1 VARDPWRVGVLFSR
15 SGVMEVVE
23 SELFRGTALAVEE
36 INRAG
41 GVLGRE
47 IEPVC
52 HDPGSDPAAY
62 RMLADRLMIEA
73 GVGTIFGCLT
83 SACRKA
89 ILPSLERRNGLLWYA
104 ANYEGFEYSPNIIYT
119 GAAPN
124 QSTLQLASYILRE
137 RGNRIALI
145 GSDYVFPR
153 ETNRIIRD
161 LVEQEGGDIV
171 AETYVPVAPGA
182 ADLRRAIGQLR
193 GARPE
198 VIVCTII
205 GRGVQDFYRACSED
219 DGALRGVPI
228 GSLSLA
234 ETELAMIG
242 GSRCAGHF
250 ASAAYFSSLDTEA
263 SRRFA
268 DAFAARFGDG
278 TKASVYSEG
287 AYSQVYLFAAALERA
302 GQIDAEL
309 LSACAGQ
316 IEIAAPRGPLGID
329 ADNNHAWVRPRIGVV
344 NAAGRFDIAWEA
356 DEAIKPD
363 PYLIHPFLHHGGA

>member
-1 VARDPWRVGVLFSR
+1 
-15 SGVMEVVE
+15 MEVVE
-23 SELFRGTALAVEE
+23 SEPFRGTALAVEE

-62 RMLADRLMIEA
+62 RTLADRLMIEA

-145 GSDYVFPR
+145 GSNYVFPR

-161 LVEQEGGDIV
+161 LVEQEGGDVV
-171 AETYVPVAPGA
+171 AETYVPIAPGA

-205 GRGVQDFYRACSED
+205 GRGVRDFYRACSR
-219 DGALRGVPI
+219 GRLRLARHSDRQPVACGNRARNDRTVP
-228 GSLSLA
+228 LRRPFL
-234 ETELAMIG
+234 LG
-242 GSRCAGHF
+242 GLFLQSRHVGQPDREPRVIDSKTYH
-250 ASAAYFSSLDTEA
+250 S
-263 SRRFA
+263 
-268 DAFAARFGDG
+268 G
-278 TKASVYSEG
+278 TAVTAPASV
-287 AYSQVYLFAAALERA
+287 L
-302 GQIDAEL
+302 
-309 LSACAGQ
+309 
-316 IEIAAPRGPLGID
+316 
-329 ADNNHAWVRPRIGVV
+329 PRI
-344 NAAGRFDIAWEA
+344 
-356 DEAIKPD
+356 
-363 PYLIHPFLHHGGA
+363 